1 MGNGTLQ
8 RAAGNIGCRQ
18 VVLCCRVS
26 RWMRHRSPAKA
37 ADQVKIGIS
46 RTISDAGYYMADA
59 MGFFRDEGMDVSIT
73 GFNSAAQ
80 MIAPLGTGEL
90 DVGGGTVSAGFY
102 NAVGR
107 GILMKIV
114 ADQASIK
121 PGYGYSSLMVRKDL
135 VDSGRYKSFADLKGM
150 KVAIGAPGTGTASAL
165 NEALKKG
172 GLKYSDVEVVYIG
185 FPEHLPTYKNK
196 GIDASITNEP
206 TMTRAIED
214 GVAVRVAGNDV
225 TYPDQQTAVTFFSDH
240 FIKNRRDVAERFMR
254 AYLRG
259 VRMYNDALKDGRL
272 AGPKANEVIPI
283 LVKYTTIKD
292 ESMFR
297 RMIPSYCNPDGEVN
311 VASLKK
317 DLGVLSRARP
327 DREEGRQCRWR
338 RGQFL
343 RQGGRGQARALSGAG
358 QLTRSSKTGDDDSR
372 RPRIAT
378 RPAWSQ
384 CDDHARAERLLDPEP
399 GRARRSATC
408 SGAIGSRRCSRQKC
422 RSPIARR
429 CASKCFPNGC
439 WRFATPRGAW
449 A

>member
-1 MGNGTLQ
+1 MTNDASA
-8 RAAGNIGCRQ
+8 RWPKASVVAAVCLLSGVALDAAYR
-18 VVLCCRVS
+18 
-26 RWMRHRSPAKA
+26 PAAA
-37 ADQVKIGIS
+37 ADQVKIGIA
-46 RTISDAGYYMADA
+46 RTISDAGYYIADA
-59 MGFFRDEGMDVSIT
+59 MGFFREDGLDVSIS

-80 MIAPLGTGEL
+80 MIAPLGTGDL

-107 GILMKIV
+107 GIGMKIV

-121 PGYGYSSLMVRKDL
+121 PGYGYSSLMVRKDH
-135 VDSGRYKSFADLKGM
+135 VDSGRYKAFTDLKGM

-172 GLKYSDVEVVYIG
+172 GLKYGDVDVVYIG
-185 FPEHLPTYKNK
+185 FPEHLPAYKNK

-240 FIKNRRDVAERFMR
+240 FISGRRDVAERFMR

-272 AGPKANEVIPI
+272 AGPKANEVIAI

-297 RMIPSYCNPDGEVN
+297 RMVPSYCNPDGEVN
-311 VASLKK
+311 VASLRK
-317 DLGVLSRARP
+317 DLDFFRELGLIEKKGVSVDGVVEASFAKAAVAKLGPYRP
-327 DREEGRQCRWR
+327 
-338 RGQFL
+338 
-343 RQGGRGQARALSGAG
+343 
-358 QLTRSSKTGDDDSR
+358 
-372 RPRIAT
+372 
-378 RPAWSQ
+378 PA
-384 CDDHARAERLLDPEP
+384 
-399 GRARRSATC
+399 
-408 SGAIGSRRCSRQKC
+408 
-422 RSPIARR
+422 
-429 CASKCFPNGC
+429 N
-439 WRFATPRGAW
+439 
-449 A
+449 

>member
-1 MGNGTLQ
+1 MTNGMIGPARWCRSSLVAGCVALSWPVLDAA
-8 RAAGNIGCRQ
+8 RA
-18 VVLCCRVS
+18 
-26 RWMRHRSPAKA
+26 PAPA
-37 ADQVKIGIS
+37 ADQVKIGIA
-46 RTISDAGYYMADA
+46 RTISDAGYYIADA
-59 MGFFRDEGMDVSIT
+59 MGFFRENGLDVSIT

-107 GILMKIV
+107 GIGMKIV

-121 PGYGYSSLMVRKDL
+121 PGYGYSSLMVRKDH

-172 GLKYSDVEVVYIG
+172 GLKYSDVDVVYIG

-206 TMTRAIED
+206 TMTRAIEA

-240 FIKNRRDVAERFMR
+240 FIRKQRDLAERFMR

-272 AGPKANEVIPI
+272 AGPKADEVIPI

-292 ESMFR
+292 EGMFR
-297 RMIPSYCNPDGEVN
+297 RMVPSYANPDGAVN
-311 VASLKK
+311 MASLKK
-317 DLGVLSRARP
+317 DLDFFRELGLIEKKDIGVEGVVDDSFAKAAVAKLGPYRP
-327 DREEGRQCRWR
+327 PQNGRE
-338 RGQFL
+338 
-343 RQGGRGQARALSGAG
+343 QAR
-358 QLTRSSKTGDDDSR
+358 
-372 RPRIAT
+372 
-378 RPAWSQ
+378 
-384 CDDHARAERLLDPEP
+384 
-399 GRARRSATC
+399 
-408 SGAIGSRRCSRQKC
+408 
-422 RSPIARR
+422 
-429 CASKCFPNGC
+429 
-439 WRFATPRGAW
+439 
-449 A
+449 

>member
-1 MGNGTLQ
+1 VTGLAPDVTTDFVQPGRGGIAGKQVPDARENEMGNGTIRRRQAVSVLAGCALLSCLALD
-8 RAAGNIGCRQ
+8 AA
-18 VVLCCRVS
+18 
-26 RWMRHRSPAKA
+26 RSSADA

-59 MGFFRDEGMDVSIT
+59 MGFFREEGMEVSIT

-172 GLKYSDVEVVYIG
+172 GLKYSDVDVVYIG

-272 AGPKANEVIPI
+272 AGPKASEVIPI

-297 RMIPSYCNPDGEVN
+297 RMVPSYCNPDGEVN

-317 DLGVLSRARP
+317 DLEFFF
-327 DREEGRQCRWR
+327 RELGLIE
-338 RGQFL
+338 
-343 RQGGRGQARALSGAG
+343 
-358 QLTRSSKTGDDDSR
+358 KTPMSMAWWTAPSPR
-372 RPRIAT
+372 RP
-378 RPAWSQ
+378 
-384 CDDHARAERLLDPEP
+384 
-399 GRARRSATC
+399 
-408 SGAIGSRRCSRQKC
+408 
-422 RSPIARR
+422 
-429 CASKCFPNGC
+429 
-439 WRFATPRGAW
+439 
-449 A
+449 

>member
-1 MGNGTLQ
+1 VTGLAPDVTTDFVQPGRGGIAGKQVPDARENEMGNGTIRRRQAVSVLAGCALLSCLALD
-8 RAAGNIGCRQ
+8 AA
-18 VVLCCRVS
+18 
-26 RWMRHRSPAKA
+26 RSSADA

-59 MGFFRDEGMDVSIT
+59 MGFFREEGMEVSIT

-90 DVGGGTVSAGFY
+90 DVGGGTVSAGLY

-172 GLKYSDVEVVYIG
+172 GLKYSDVDVVYIG

-272 AGPKANEVIPI
+272 AGPKASEVIPI

-297 RMIPSYCNPDGEVN
+297 RMVPSYCNPDGEVN

-317 DLGVLSRARP
+317 DLEFFF
-327 DREEGRQCRWR
+327 RELGLIE
-338 RGQFL
+338 
-343 RQGGRGQARALSGAG
+343 
-358 QLTRSSKTGDDDSR
+358 KTPMSMAWWTAPSPR
-372 RPRIAT
+372 RP
-378 RPAWSQ
+378 
-384 CDDHARAERLLDPEP
+384 
-399 GRARRSATC
+399 
-408 SGAIGSRRCSRQKC
+408 
-422 RSPIARR
+422 
-429 CASKCFPNGC
+429 
-439 WRFATPRGAW
+439 
-449 A
+449 